1 MQCEQVLEAVKLGEE
16 SQEIWDHLATCASCR
31 TKCESTA
38 FVFDRADPTD
48 KRPPAPIL
56 DARRKW
62 LPFVLLFTLIPIVA
76 GLVVVVIKFRKKPE
90 PPAEVVAAPR
100 RPVVTP
106 SVTPVALPAAAG
118 PQKHHVSIDATP
130 AATVYFDGKK
140 QGPTPFESDLPE
152 GKLSFELKAEG
163 YHTVRKTVQVGGDE
177 VKLAF
182 NLQPRGTADNS
193 PPEVNINDPA
203 NGLPRDKPGKKGR
216 VLDGEVGAPPP
227 VAEKKADPEPEP
239 EPEKPKPR
247 PVVTDDGDDV
257 PLFNNSFGFLTINCT
272 PYAKVILDG
281 KDIGRT
287 TPVSRYSTSPGHHKI
302 VLKARNGEV
311 SVEVDVRPKQVVEI
325 DKTIE

>member
-16 SQEIWDHLATCASCR
+16 SQEIWDHLATCVSCR

-62 LPFVLLFTLIPIVA
+62 LPFALLFALIPIVA
-76 GLVVVVIKFRKKPE
+76 GLAVVVVKLRKQLQ
-90 PPAEVVAAPR
+90 PPPPVEVEAPR
-100 RPVVTP
+100 RPVTP
-106 SVTPVALPAAAG
+106 SVTPVAVPVAAPG
-118 PQKHHVSIDATP
+118 PEKRHVSIDATP
-130 AATVYFDGKK
+130 PATLYLDGKK
-140 QGPTPFESDLPE
+140 QGPTPFEADLPV
-152 GKLSFELKAEG
+152 GKLAFELKAEG

-182 NLQPRGTADNS
+182 NLQPRAGSDS
-193 PPEVNINDPA
+193 PPEVSPNDPA
-203 NGLPRDKPGKKGR
+203 NGLPRLDKPKKGR
-216 VLDGEVGAPPP
+216 VLDGEVGATPP
-227 VAEKKADPEPEP
+227 VAEKKAEPEPEP
-239 EPEKPKPR
+239 EPERPKR
-247 PVVTDDGDDV
+247 PVASSEDDDV
-257 PLFNNSFGFLTINCT
+257 PLFSNNFGFLNINCT

-311 SVEVDVRPKQVVEI
+311 TVEVDVRSKQVVEI